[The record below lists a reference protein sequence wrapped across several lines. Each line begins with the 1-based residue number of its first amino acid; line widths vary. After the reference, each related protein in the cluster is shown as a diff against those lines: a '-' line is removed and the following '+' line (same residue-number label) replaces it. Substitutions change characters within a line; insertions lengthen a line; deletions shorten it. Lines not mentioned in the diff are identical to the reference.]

1 MSDSNEQAN
10 QEGASREGAVFE
22 QHPPASPAESADA
35 APLSFWEMLTSTLWA
50 VLGVQNSK
58 NRERDFSR
66 GKAIHFIYFGIG
78 FTVVFV
84 IGMILLVKLVLSQV
98 G

>member
-1 MSDSNEQAN
+1 MTQPIEPEVENPTDPTT
-10 QEGASREGAVFE
+10 G
-22 QHPPASPAESADA
+22 PACTETK
-35 APLSFWEMLTSTLWA
+35 PLSFWEMLTSTLWA
-50 VLGVQNSK
+50 VLGVQNAK

-78 FTVVFV
+78 FTVLFV
-84 IGMILLVKLVLSQV
+84 VGMIFLVRLVLSLV

>member
-1 MSDSNEQAN
+1 MTDTKKSTHEYRPSAETSPLDVEEQT
-10 QEGASREGAVFE
+10 
-22 QHPPASPAESADA
+22 AE
-35 APLSFWEMLTSTLWA
+35 PLSFWEMLTSTLWA

-78 FTVVFV
+78 FTVLFV
-84 IGMILLVKLVLSQV
+84 IGMILLVRLVLSQV